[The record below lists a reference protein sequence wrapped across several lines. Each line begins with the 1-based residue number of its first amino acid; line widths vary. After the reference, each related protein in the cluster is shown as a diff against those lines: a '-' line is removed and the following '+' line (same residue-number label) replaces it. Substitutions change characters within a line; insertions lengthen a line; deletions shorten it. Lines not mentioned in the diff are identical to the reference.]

1 MASASLVLVID
12 AVQLVTYQYGYY
24 SMKDW
29 IKNGAILSVFWIF
42 VTIFSVMFYR
52 FYCFGFY

>member
-42 VTIFSVMFYR
+42 VTIFSVMFIGSLL
-52 FYCFGFY
+52 GFY